1 MEVIEEKIQAQKS
14 ESTEFIQIIIK
25 CPVCKLKKK
34 LKFPKS
40 VIKYTKQLTTIS
52 IPKSLVCEHHFQVF
66 VDKNFM
72 VRGYQKVDFEY
83 ASELTKSKQLKQKDG
98 NGKDKEFSEYI
109 IIEENY
115 LAYKPKE
122 NQIIIERKY
131 NSNDLNKANENKTN
145 IIDTKN
151 TILRR
156 NAKKLI
162 DEKLKMNLKDIYDEF
177 WDFIDE
183 NNKDF
188 QELIQND
195 HRRENLT
202 INF

>member
-1 MEVIEEKIQAQKS
+1 MVIHDHVSDEENYKNILIVCPTCRGQKIL
-14 ESTEFIQIIIK
+14 QI
-25 CPVCKLKKK
+25 PKKILDK
-34 LKFPKS
+34 NKG
-40 VIKYTKQLTTIS
+40 LTTVS
-52 IPKSLVCEHHFQVF
+52 IPANLICEHSFQAF

-72 VRGYQKVDFEY
+72 VRGYQKVDFEC
-83 ASELTKSKQLKQKDG
+83 ASELIKSKKLSQKDG

-131 NSNDLNKANENKTN
+131 NNNDIKKAFENKANSVDIKSTLL
-145 IIDTKN
+145 KRN
-151 TILRR
+151 T
-156 NAKKLI
+156 KKLI
-162 DEKLKMNLKDIYDEF
+162 DENSKMNLEDIYDEF

-188 QELIQND
+188 QEFIQND
-195 HRRENLT
+195 HRRENST

>member
-1 MEVIEEKIQAQKS
+1 MEVIEEKIQIQKS
-14 ESTEFIQIIIK
+14 KSSEFLQIMID
-25 CPVCKLKKK
+25 CPVCKSEKK
-34 LKFPKS
+34 LNFPKS
-40 VIKYTKQLTTIS
+40 VINNAKKLTTIS
-52 IPKSLVCEHHFQVF
+52 IPKELVCEHHFQAF

-83 ASELTKSKQLKQKDG
+83 ASELIKPQKLTQKESNDR
-98 NGKDKEFSEYI
+98 DKEFSEYI

-131 NSNDLNKANENKTN
+131 NNDLKNAIENKVN
-145 IIDTKN
+145 SKN
-151 TILRR
+151 
-156 NAKKLI
+156 KKG
-162 DEKLKMNLKDIYDEF
+162 EKSRMNLKAIYDEF

-188 QELIQND
+188 QEFIQND
-195 HRRENLT
+195 HRRENLP